1 MSAHEK
7 YVRIKRLASAP
18 STSEKIYTVKTGENA
33 GMKRRVSAKPERIGL
48 LPVTEKTI
56 WEWVRLGKFPKPLK
70 LSDNVTVWRMSDV
83 EAWIEEQADTAML
96 EA

>member
-1 MSAHEK
+1 MTTHEK

-18 STSEKIYTVKTGENA
+18 STPEKIYTIKTGENA
-33 GMKRRVSAKPERIGL
+33 GKTRRVSAKPERIGL

-56 WEWVRLGKFPKPLK
+56 WSWVRDGKFPKPLK
-70 LSDNVTVWRMSDV
+70 LSTNVTVWRTSEV
-83 EAWIEEQADTAML
+83 EAWIEEQADLAVL